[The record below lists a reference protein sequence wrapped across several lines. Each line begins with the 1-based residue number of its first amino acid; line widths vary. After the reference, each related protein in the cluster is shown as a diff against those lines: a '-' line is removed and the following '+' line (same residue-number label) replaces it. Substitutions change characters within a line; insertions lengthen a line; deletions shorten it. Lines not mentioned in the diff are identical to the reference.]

1 MAVDTSVSLLLRLR
15 RGSDSAAWERFVE
28 LYTPVMYRWA
38 EQLGAQAADSADLIQ
53 DVFILLV
60 RTLPRFEYDRD
71 RSFRAWLRTVVA
83 NKWRER
89 HRRKSPQYVSGSHLE
104 LAAGLDDDSAWD
116 DAQDRAAICRQ
127 ALELIRPE
135 FSPTTWTAFSDTAVH
150 GRSVTEVAE
159 ALKITANAVYLA
171 RGRVLK
177 RLRQELEGLW
187 E

>member
-1 MAVDTSVSLLLRLR
+1 MAAETSVSLLLRLR
-15 RGSDSAAWERFVE
+15 RGSDSAAWERFVD
-28 LYTPVMYRWA
+28 LYTPLMYRWA
-38 EQLGAQAADSADLIQ
+38 GQLGAQAADAADLVQ

-60 RTLPRFEYDRD
+60 RALPQFEYDQQ
-71 RSFRAWLRTVVA
+71 RSFRAWLRTVVS
-83 NKWRER
+83 NKWREL
-89 HRRKSPQYVSGSHLE
+89 HRRKSPTYVSGSALE
-104 LAAGLDDDSAWD
+104 LAADLAEDSLWD

-135 FSPTTWTAFSDTAVH
+135 FTPTTWTAFAETTVH

-159 ALKITANAVYLA
+159 SLQVTANAVYLA

-177 RLRQELEGLW
+177 RLRLELEGLW